1 MTARALMLQGTGSD
15 VGKSVLTAAL
25 CRIARR
31 RGLSVAPFKPQNMS
45 NNAAACPTGG
55 EIGRAQAL
63 QARAAG
69 LDPHVDMNPVLLK
82 PQTDCTA
89 QLVVHGKATHAMEA
103 ADYMANRDQL
113 MGAVM
118 ESFGR
123 LTNAYDLVIVEG
135 AGSPAE
141 VNLRRGDIANMGF
154 AEAAAVGVVLVAML
168 GVGVAEKSGL
178 LSAAVRSLVLGA
190 PPKLVTVAIVFAGII
205 SNTASEVGYVVL
217 IPLGGA
223 IYYALGRHPLAGM
236 AAAFAGVSGGY
247 SANLLI
253 GTIDPLLAGI
263 TEEAA
268 QLIDP
273 DYTVLATANWYFMVA
288 STFLITA
295 IGSLVSIYIVEP
307 QLGKFDASKAD
318 PEILDEGMMQPL
330 QSEEKKGLR
339 WAGIAM
345 LGVFALMAWVA
356 GTLGLDALV
365 SLAKLVGLNY
375 LGCLLIIALI
385 YGSMIKFLARLPV
398 RDFFRGIVDAMAV
411 SYSTASSNATLPVT
425 LRCAERN
432 LGVSNSVASFVISLG
447 ATINMNGTAMY
458 LGLATLFGAQIFGVD
473 LSMGDYFLISILA
486 TLGAVGAA
494 GIPGAGLI
502 MMALVFGAVGV
513 PLETIAF
520 VAGVDRIMD
529 MMRTTTNVS
538 GDAAVATTVAV
549 MTGEIDTREMI
560 SADDV

>member
-1 MTARALMLQGTGSD
+1 MKSWFAIPLWQRVIGALILGIAAGLYFGESAASIKIIGDIFIAFIKMLVVPLIFFSLVSGVASIGDLSKLGSVGWRALLIFVVTGQMAVWLGLAIGTF
-15 VGKSVLTAAL
+15 A
-25 CRIARR
+25 
-31 RGLSVAPFKPQNMS
+31 KP
-45 NNAAACPTGG
+45 G
-55 EIGRAQAL
+55 
-63 QARAAG
+63 AG
-69 LDPHVDMNPVLLK
+69 LDPSSMAIDADRLAQAQDRQANAKGFTEMILEVVPSSPV
-82 PQTDCTA
+82 Q
-89 QLVVHGKATHAMEA
+89 VM
-103 ADYMANRDQL
+103 AD
-113 MGAVM
+113 
-118 ESFGR
+118 
-123 LTNAYDLVIVEG
+123 
-135 AGSPAE
+135 
-141 VNLRRGDIANMGF
+141 VN
-154 AEAAAVGVVLVAML
+154 VLPL
-168 GVGVAEKSGL
+168 
-178 LSAAVRSLVLGA
+178 
-190 PPKLVTVAIVFAGII
+190 IVF
-205 SNTASEVGYVVL
+205 S
-217 IPLGGA
+217 
-223 IYYALGRHPLAGM
+223 
-236 AAAFAGVSGGY
+236 
-247 SANLLI
+247 LLI
-253 GTIDPLLAGI
+253 GIGI
-263 TEEAA
+263 LMAKEEGE
-268 QLIDP
+268 P
-273 DYTVLATANWYFMVA
+273 VLKIFE
-288 STFLITA
+288 S
-295 IGSLVSIYIVEP
+295 GSVVMQKVTMIVMELTP
-307 QLGKFDASKAD
+307 F
-318 PEILDEGMMQPL
+318 
-330 QSEEKKGLR
+330 
-339 WAGIAM
+339 
-345 LGVFALMAWVA
+345 GVFALMAWVA

-375 LGCLLIIALI
+375 LGCLLIIVLI

-432 LGVSNSVASFVISLG
+432 LGVSNSVASFVIALG

>member
-1 MTARALMLQGTGSD
+1 MLKTWFEIPLWQRVVTALILGVLTGWAWGPDAENIKWIGDFFIKAIKMLVVPLIFFSLVSGVAAIGDLRKLGAVGGRALLLFVVTGQIAVWLGLGLGTLIQPGAGVDTSAIQMGETP
-15 VGKSVLTAAL
+15 VPNETTA
-25 CRIARR
+25 
-31 RGLSVAPFKPQNMS
+31 
-45 NNAAACPTGG
+45 
-55 EIGRAQAL
+55 
-63 QARAAG
+63 
-69 LDPHVDMNPVLLK
+69 VDMVLSIVPESPV
-82 PQTDCTA
+82 Q
-89 QLVVHGKATHAMEA
+89 VM
-103 ADYMANRDQL
+103 ADV
-113 MGAVM
+113 AV
-118 ESFGR
+118 
-123 LTNAYDLVIVEG
+123 LPL
-135 AGSPAE
+135 
-141 VNLRRGDIANMGF
+141 
-154 AEAAAVGVVLVAML
+154 
-168 GVGVAEKSGL
+168 
-178 LSAAVRSLVLGA
+178 
-190 PPKLVTVAIVFAGII
+190 IVF
-205 SNTASEVGYVVL
+205 S
-217 IPLGGA
+217 
-223 IYYALGRHPLAGM
+223 
-236 AAAFAGVSGGY
+236 
-247 SANLLI
+247 LLI
-253 GTIDPLLAGI
+253 GIGI
-263 TEEAA
+263 LMAKEEGLPVQKVFDSGAVIM
-268 QLIDP
+268 QKV
-273 DYTVLATANWYFMVA
+273 TM
-288 STFLITA
+288 
-295 IGSLVSIYIVEP
+295 IVMELTP
-307 QLGKFDASKAD
+307 F
-318 PEILDEGMMQPL
+318 
-330 QSEEKKGLR
+330 
-339 WAGIAM
+339 
-345 LGVFALMAWVA
+345 GVFALMAWVA

-375 LGCLLIIALI
+375 LGCLLIIVLI

-432 LGVSNSVASFVISLG
+432 LGVSNSVASFVIALG